1 VALGRARAGALGP
14 SLMRPGERALVAAV
28 LGTGAAVEQLG
39 PALMRAHA
47 AADHVVG
54 LDVDRDDFD
63 KFAYRSRID
72 SLLMELWND
81 EGARLS
87 TPPVRPCPWPGAVPG
102 WQHAATGAGTPIPDA
117 QPPQRMCS
125 ENAACALNIARP
137 GEVTY
142 LATAEHAIHATS
154 GAAQH
159 ARGTRYTLD
168 HPYG

>member
-1 VALGRARAGALGP
+1 MSLLDEVKHFCKVQLRRAYCLAGALGP

-28 LGTGAAVEQLG
+28 LGTGAAVERLG

-81 EGARLS
+81 EGAPCLS
-87 TPPVRPCPWPGAVPG
+87 GVA
-102 WQHAATGAGTPIPDA
+102 
-117 QPPQRMCS
+117 
-125 ENAACALNIARP
+125 
-137 GEVTY
+137 
-142 LATAEHAIHATS
+142 
-154 GAAQH
+154 
-159 ARGTRYTLD
+159 
-168 HPYG
+168 

>member
-1 VALGRARAGALGP
+1 
-14 SLMRPGERALVAAV
+14 MRPGERALVAAV

-81 EGARLS
+81 EGARPLNS
-87 TPPVRPCPWPGAVPG
+87 RPALPLVWRGS
-102 WQHAATGAGTPIPDA
+102 
-117 QPPQRMCS
+117 RL
-125 ENAACALNIARP
+125 AACCAGCWCTRAR
-137 GEVTY
+137 
-142 LATAEHAIHATS
+142 
-154 GAAQH
+154 
-159 ARGTRYTLD
+159 
-168 HPYG
+168 

>member
-1 VALGRARAGALGP
+1 MWVLLAGALGP

-28 LGTGAAVEQLG
+28 LGTGAAVERLG

-81 EGARLS
+81 EGAPCLCCMS
-87 TPPVRPCPWPGAVPG
+87 DTACTLQGPVM
-102 WQHAATGAGTPIPDA
+102 QT
-117 QPPQRMCS
+117 
-125 ENAACALNIARP
+125 ACY
-137 GEVTY
+137 EEKTVV
-142 LATAEHAIHATS
+142 
-154 GAAQH
+154 
-159 ARGTRYTLD
+159 
-168 HPYG
+168 

>member
-1 VALGRARAGALGP
+1 MCPGVLGP

-28 LGTGAAVEQLG
+28 LGTGAAVERLG

-81 EGARLS
+81 EGACS
-87 TPPVRPCPWPGAVPG
+87 QPEVWPDQSFV
-102 WQHAATGAGTPIPDA
+102 
-117 QPPQRMCS
+117 
-125 ENAACALNIARP
+125 
-137 GEVTY
+137 V
-142 LATAEHAIHATS
+142 
-154 GAAQH
+154 
-159 ARGTRYTLD
+159 
-168 HPYG
+168 